1 MSLINTY
8 NLAPFSQ
15 AGLQKS
21 QASLGAGFERMSSRL
36 RINSVPDD
44 AAGLAISQRMAE
56 QVKGISDSARNTN
69 SAISLTQ
76 VAEGSLSSVTDNLQR
91 MRTLAADAASGTLT
105 DANRQKLQQE
115 LEQNSA
121 EIDRIANGASFNGQK
136 LLDGSFSGATFQ
148 VGGANSGNSIRI
160 DALADTRA
168 AALGSVTS
176 AVATVAVD
184 AASKARL
191 QSDIATGSVD
201 VTVTG
206 ANGKAVTTTINQDAN
221 VTADGARNKF
231 IEAVNSTTA
240 QTGVTAYLSNDSSSI
255 EYRAS
260 LAPGQDASQMA
271 IEATGSNVLAATA
284 AAYTRQGVADLNITT
299 QAGASE
305 ALQRI
310 DAAIESVN
318 KSRGSL
324 GALQGQIDSSML
336 SMSSTVNNPNGRDIR
351 SRIEDLNAAVELS
364 NTTRNQMLL
373 RPDWAVLSQANTL
386 PQLAFSLLR

>member
-373 RPDWAVLSQANTL
+373 RPDWAVLFQANTL
-386 PQLAFSLLR
+386 PQLVFSLLR

>member
-386 PQLAFSLLR
+386 PQLAFSWLR

>member
-336 SMSSTVNNPNGRDIR
+336 SMSSTVNNTNGRDIR

-373 RPDWAVLSQANTL
+373 RPYWAVLSQANTL